1 MRKKYN
7 FCCFEGTT
15 LVCNNNN
22 NKRDEIWISSLQASE
37 MTWFLKMSWM
47 WLNYYNWDKI
57 AFCPFRAN

>member
-22 NKRDEIWISSLQASE
+22 NNNIRDEI
-37 MTWFLKMSWM
+37 
-47 WLNYYNWDKI
+47 
-57 AFCPFRAN
+57 